1 MSAGRPL
8 TRAALADLPH
18 DRRPAAEV
26 LAARVGMAHL
36 GLGAFHRSHQ
46 AIYAGRAIR
55 AEPGDWAIAA
65 VSPRSCAIA
74 DLLTGQDHLYSLLE
88 RGPDTDDVK
97 VHGAIH
103 RALCAGRDPN
113 SWRALVADPAIR
125 IVTVTVTEAGYPHD
139 PATLELDR
147 AEADVAADLDGRDP
161 PRTALG
167 LLASG
172 LAARYRGGGA
182 PLAVVSCDNL
192 AGNGILLRTL
202 LRQWC
207 EPDLGAWLEE
217 SVSFPSSVVD
227 RITPATTAADRAA
240 VGELLGV
247 DDQVATVAEPYS
259 QWVLEDSFPAGRPAW
274 AEAGVELVADVG
286 PWEQAKLRLLNAAH
300 SLLAYVGLACGLTT
314 VAEAMAEPALAG
326 AAQALMAE
334 ASVPLAGEDGPDLDT
349 YARSVLER
357 FSNRRLS
364 YRLEQV
370 AKGGPNKVSQRL
382 LPTIR
387 ALHERGVTPVWSA
400 LAVAAWS
407 LHDGVTP
414 QSIAP
419 DLWEMAAVVDA
430 VTGWCRELERA
441 GPQAAIGAVL
451 GT

>member
-1 MSAGRPL
+1 VPPL
-8 TRAALADLPH
+8 TLNWAALAALSP
-18 DRRPAAEV
+18 DRRPAGEV

-46 AIYAGRAIR
+46 AIYTERAML

-65 VSPRSCAIA
+65 ASPRTCTTA
-74 DLLTGQDHLYSLLE
+74 DTLTGQDHLYSLLE
-88 RGPDTDDVK
+88 RGPETDDVR

-103 RALCAGRDPN
+103 QALCASRDPN
-113 SWRALVADPAIR
+113 GWRALIADPAIR

-147 AEADVAADLDGRDP
+147 AEPDVAADLEGRDP

-167 LLASG
+167 LLAGG
-172 LAARYRGGGA
+172 LAARHRRGGA

-192 AGNGILLRTL
+192 AGNGSLLRTL

-207 EPDLGAWLEE
+207 EPDLGDWMEE

-227 RITPATTAADRAA
+227 RITPATTPADRA
-240 VGELLGV
+240 VVRELLGV
-247 DDQVATVAEPYS
+247 DDQAATVAEPYS
-259 QWVLEDSFPAGRPAW
+259 QWVLEDSFAAGRPAW
-274 AEAGVELVADVG
+274 PEAGVELVADVG
-286 PWEQAKLRLLNAAH
+286 PWEAAKLRLLNAAH

-314 VAEAMAEPALAG
+314 VAEAMDEPALAG

-334 ASVPLAGEDGPDLDT
+334 ASVPLAGDEGPDLDA

-364 YRLEQV
+364 YRLDQV
-370 AKGGPNKVSQRL
+370 AKGGPTKISQRL
-382 LPTIR
+382 VPTIQ
-387 ALHERGVTPVWSA
+387 ALHDRGVTPVWSA

-407 LHDGVTP
+407 LHDGSTL
-414 QSIAP
+414 QSVAP
-419 DLWEMAAVVDA
+419 DLWEMADVVDA

-441 GPQAAIGAVL
+441 GPRAAIGSVL
-451 GT
+451 GI